1 MQKKP
6 VFLRD
11 ATGLVKQFSAFDA
24 FILNN
29 GILNVLVG
37 TPLAFT
43 IALFLFPG
51 IDLTVAM
58 FVGFLASV
66 PFALVYIQM
75 TAAMPRSGGD
85 YAWVSRTLHPAL
97 GFMTS
102 WALVIISIYGPMVSV
117 AYTFSQFFLSTQFGI
132 LGALTNN
139 PALSELGASMSS
151 PVMSFSVASIIMIV
165 MAVIT
170 ALGLK
175 AVRATYYV
183 LFTIMMIGVFAIMGL
198 FAITSTADFAR
209 AFDTY
214 SSGLGTTYHGVLDA
228 AKGAGWAPSYD
239 LGAAFSAL
247 PVTTL
252 MYGGFTYIVYLGGEV
267 KRSDRTLLYS
277 IMGTLLIGLVMWG
290 GSALFFSRTV
300 GYDFLRASAYLA
312 FVHPEANPLKVLAV
326 YSLFISVLT
335 VANPPLFWLIFL
347 AFVVS
352 YLIFIPSYFLI
363 ITRNIFAWSFD
374 RIAPSVLADVN
385 DRFHT
390 PVKSIILTLV
400 AAEIACLIWAFQ
412 PVVFSWF
419 NTTLAWTAIWIVPGV
434 AAMVFPFRRKE
445 IYRAS
450 PSITKKE
457 IAGIPV
463 VSICGVLLV
472 IIMVWAL
479 VYGYLTPAFSGP
491 TLPLAIAVTAGI
503 FITGPIV
510 FYIARAIRKSQG
522 IDLDLV
528 FKEVPPE

>member
-1 MQKKP
+1 
-6 VFLRD
+6 L
-11 ATGLVKQFSAFDA
+11 
-24 FILNN
+24 
-29 GILNVLVG
+29 
-37 TPLAFT
+37 
-43 IALFLFPG
+43 
-51 IDLTVAM
+51 
-58 FVGFLASV
+58 
-66 PFALVYIQM
+66 
-75 TAAMPRSGGD
+75 
-85 YAWVSRTLHPAL
+85 
-97 GFMTS
+97 
-102 WALVIISIYGPMVSV
+102 
-117 AYTFSQFFLSTQFGI
+117 
-132 LGALTNN
+132 
-139 PALSELGASMSS
+139 
-151 PVMSFSVASIIMIV
+151 
-165 MAVIT
+165 IT
-170 ALGLK
+170 ALGLR

-183 LFTIMMIGVFAIMGL
+183 LFTIMIVGVFAIMGL

-214 SSGLGTTYHGVLDA
+214 SSGLGTTYQGLLDA
-228 AKGAGWAPSYD
+228 ARSAGWAPSYD
-239 LGAAFSAL
+239 LGAALSAL

-300 GYDFLRASAYLA
+300 GYDFLGASAYLA
-312 FVHPEANPLKVLAV
+312 FVHPEANPLKVPAV

-352 YLIFIPSYFLI
+352 YLIFIPSYFLV

-419 NTTLAWTAIWIVPGV
+419 NTTLAWTAIWIVPGI
-434 AAMVFPFRRKE
+434 AAIVFPFRRKE

-472 IIMVWAL
+472 IVMTWAL

>member
-11 ATGLVKQFSAFDA
+11 ATGLVKQFSAFDS

-139 PALSELGASMSS
+139 PALYELGASMSS

-183 LFTIMMIGVFAIMGL
+183 LFTIMIIGVFAIMGL

-214 SSGLGTTYHGVLDA
+214 SSGLGTTYQGLLDA
-228 AKGAGWAPSYD
+228 AKGAGWASSYD

-247 PVTTL
+247 PVTML
-252 MYGGFTYIVYLGGEV
+252 MYGGFTYIVYLGGEI

-300 GYDFLRASAYLA
+300 GYDFLRASAYLT